1 MKEKLSIKNKNYQ
14 ESKRIFLTKDIDIT
28 KDLDGKD
35 LLEIKDDNEITE
47 ELENKY
53 KYIFISKTIKFI
65 NINDYNMNTEYE
77 FRIILDINSYELIE
91 QICLTYLLMS
101 DSNVR
106 IPTKINKDINKIDS
120 MNILITIEDPYDS
133 FNTDNDYIIF
143 KFDNGL
149 QILYL
154 IEKYLDDKT
163 EIQNEDM
170 IDSVK
175 SRISLSNSIDFN
187 NERYLSTD
195 EITDSG
201 LTELINEY
209 KYITLEK
216 VIFTINDLI
225 YLLGVKYNKNND
237 NIVAIYCNVLE
248 TDDEVIDLMDIE
260 YTSKKQNESGDLTT
274 IYFKDTYDIFV
285 PGDILEV
292 AISENI
298 KVKFIVIDDEQ
309 EDYGIVEDNNV
320 KNFLKDFFK

>member
-14 ESKRIFLTKDIDIT
+14 ESKIIFLTNDIDIT
-28 KDLDGKD
+28 KELNRKD

-47 ELENKY
+47 ELKNKY

-106 IPTKINKDINKIDS
+106 VPVQINKDINKLSS
-120 MNILITIEDPYDS
+120 MNILIRIEDPYDS
-133 FNTDNDYIIF
+133 FNTDDDYIMF

-187 NERYLSTD
+187 NERYLTTE
-195 EITDSG
+195 EITNTE

-209 KYITLEK
+209 KFITMEK
-216 VIFTINDLI
+216 TIFTTNDLV
-225 YLLGVKYNKNND
+225 YLLGVKYHEND
-237 NIVAIYCNVLE
+237 NILAMYCNVIE
-248 TDDEVIDLMDIE
+248 TDEAIDLIDIE
-260 YTSKKQNESGDLTT
+260 YTSKKQKESGDLTT
-274 IYFKDTYDIFV
+274 IYFKDPYDIFV
-285 PGDILEV
+285 PGDIIEV
-292 AISENI
+292 VISENT

>member
-14 ESKRIFLTKDIDIT
+14 ESKRIFLTNDIDIT
-28 KDLDGKD
+28 KDLNGKD

-47 ELENKY
+47 ELENRY

-65 NINDYNMNTEYE
+65 NIIDSNINTEYE

-106 IPTKINKDINKIDS
+106 IPAKINKDINKLDS
-120 MNILITIEDPYDS
+120 MNILITIEDPYGS
-133 FNTDNDYIIF
+133 FNTDNDYIMF

-149 QILYL
+149 QILYM

-175 SRISLSNSIDFN
+175 SRISLSNSTDSN
-187 NERYLSTD
+187 NERYITTD

-201 LTELINEY
+201 LAELIDGY

-216 VIFTINDLI
+216 IIYTTNNLV

-237 NIVAIYCNVLE
+237 NIVAISCSLIE
-248 TDDEVIDLMDIE
+248 TDKAINLMQIE
-260 YTSKKQNESGDLTT
+260 YTIKKQNKTGDLTT
-274 IYFKDTYDIFV
+274 IYFKDPYDTFV

-292 AISENI
+292 AISENT

-320 KNFLKDFFK
+320 KNFLKDYFK

>member
-14 ESKRIFLTKDIDIT
+14 ESKIIFLTNDIDIT
-28 KDLDGKD
+28 KELNRKD

-47 ELENKY
+47 ELKNKY

-106 IPTKINKDINKIDS
+106 VPVQINKDINKLDS
-120 MNILITIEDPYDS
+120 MNILITIKDPYDS
-133 FNTDNDYIIF
+133 FNTDDDYIMF

-154 IEKYLDDKT
+154 IKKYLDDRT

-175 SRISLSNSIDFN
+175 SRISLSNSTDSN
-187 NERYLSTD
+187 NERYLTIE
-195 EITDSG
+195 EITDVK
-201 LTELINEY
+201 LTELINGY

-216 VIFTINDLI
+216 VIYTTNDLV

-237 NIVAIYCNVLE
+237 DIVAICCS
-248 TDDEVIDLMDIE
+248 VIEADKVINLMDLE
-260 YTSKKQNESGDLTT
+260 YTCKKQNRSGDLTT

-292 AISENI
+292 AISENT
-298 KVKFIVIDDEQ
+298 KVKFIVIDNEQ